1 MKLKESL
8 KNNSLFLLLN
18 EYTSYIVTYEH
29 LHKLMTKSKS
39 QNPMNGQP
47 MNGLVYQSIMNEYGV
62 NPSLIGI
69 DTKIQRAFTLND
81 EVMLRKIL
89 ECEY

>member
-1 MKLKESL
+1 M
-8 KNNSLFLLLN
+8 LN
-18 EYTSYIVTYEH
+18 KYTSYILTYEH
-29 LHKLMTKSKS
+29 LHKLMTNSKS

>member
-1 MKLKESL
+1 MT
-8 KNNSLFLLLN
+8 
-18 EYTSYIVTYEH
+18 TS
-29 LHKLMTKSKS
+29 KKQPKS
-39 QNPMNGQP
+39 MNGQP

>member
-1 MKLKESL
+1 M
-8 KNNSLFLLLN
+8 N
-18 EYTSYIVTYEH
+18 TS
-29 LHKLMTKSKS
+29 KKQTKS
-39 QNPMNGQP
+39 MNGKP

>member
-1 MKLKESL
+1 MT
-8 KNNSLFLLLN
+8 
-18 EYTSYIVTYEH
+18 TS
-29 LHKLMTKSKS
+29 KKQPKSI
-39 QNPMNGQP
+39 NGQP

>member
-8 KNNSLFLLLN
+8 KNNSLFLLQN
-18 EYTSYIVTYEH
+18 EYTSYILTYIH
-29 LHKLMTKSKS
+29 LQKLMKSSKS
-39 QNPMNGQP
+39 QQP

>member
-1 MKLKESL
+1 L
-8 KNNSLFLLLN
+8 KNNSLFLLLKK
-18 EYTSYIVTYEH
+18 YTSYIVTYEH

-47 MNGLVYQSIMNEYGV
+47 MNGLVYQSIMGEYLIH
-62 NPSLIGI
+62 PSECLENLN
-69 DTKIQRAFTLND
+69 IQKAISMND

>member
-1 MKLKESL
+1 MTVQK
-8 KNNSLFLLLN
+8 NSL
-18 EYTSYIVTYEH
+18 
-29 LHKLMTKSKS
+29 
-39 QNPMNGQP
+39 NGKP

-69 DTKIQRAFTLND
+69 DTKIQRAYQLND

>member
-1 MKLKESL
+1 
-8 KNNSLFLLLN
+8 
-18 EYTSYIVTYEH
+18 
-29 LHKLMTKSKS
+29 MTASKK
-39 QNPMNGQP
+39 QPKYMNGQP

>member
-1 MKLKESL
+1 
-8 KNNSLFLLLN
+8 LLN
-18 EYTSYIVTYEH
+18 EYTSYILTYEH
-29 LHKLMTKSKS
+29 LHKLMTNSKS

>member
-18 EYTSYIVTYEH
+18 EYTSYILTYIH
-29 LHKLMTKSKS
+29 LQKLMKSSKS
-39 QNPMNGQP
+39 QQP

>member
-1 MKLKESL
+1 
-8 KNNSLFLLLN
+8 
-18 EYTSYIVTYEH
+18 
-29 LHKLMTKSKS
+29 MTNSKS
-39 QNPMNGQP
+39 QNPMNRQP

>member
-1 MKLKESL
+1 M
-8 KNNSLFLLLN
+8 
-18 EYTSYIVTYEH
+18 YTSYILTYIH
-29 LHKLMTKSKS
+29 LQKLMKSSKG
-39 QNPMNGQP
+39 QQP